1 MIYIDELCERK
12 KSLEPIK
19 SDIVRAFEILRD
31 CYRSGNKVMICGNG
45 GSAADSAHIT
55 GELMKGFKKKRPI
68 DERLTRE
75 LQESIENF
83 YDKNNNFSSNEKFK
97 EMKDNLEQG
106 LPTIDLTSLVGL
118 NTAYANDKN
127 ADYVYANGV
136 LGFGKKGDAL
146 IAIST
151 SGNSKNVVN
160 AALVA
165 KAKGVKVIALTGKG
179 GGALKDIADLSMVVP
194 LDETFLIQ
202 EDHISIYHALCL
214 DLEEE
219 FF

>member
-1 MIYIDELCERK
+1 MMYIDELCKRK
-12 KSLEPIK
+12 ECLEPIK
-19 SDIVRAFEILRD
+19 YDIVRAFEVLRD
-31 CYRSGNKVMICGNG
+31 CFKAGNKIMICGNG
-45 GSAADSAHIT
+45 GSAADSSHIT

-68 DERLTRE
+68 DEKLAKE
-75 LQESIENF
+75 LKTTIENF
-83 YDKNNNFSSNEKFK
+83 YDKNNNFSINDKFND
-97 EMKDNLEQG
+97 MVMSLEQG

-127 ADYVYANGV
+127 ADYVFANGV
-136 LGFGKKGDAL
+136 LGFGKHGDVL

-165 KAKGVKVIALTGKG
+165 KAKGVKVIALSGRG
-179 GGALKDIADLSMVVP
+179 GGALKDIADVNVIVP
-194 LDETFLIQ
+194 LDETYLIQ
-202 EDHISIYHALCL
+202 EEHISIYHALCL
-214 DLEEE
+214 DIEEE

>member
-1 MIYIDELCERK
+1 MMYIDELCERK
-12 KSLEPIK
+12 EGLAAIK
-19 SDIVRAFEILRD
+19 FDIVKAFEILRN
-31 CYRSGNKVMICGNG
+31 CYKAGNKVMICGNG
-45 GSAADSAHIT
+45 GSAADASHIT

-68 DERLTRE
+68 DEKLEKE
-75 LQESIENF
+75 LKSEIENF
-83 YDKNNNFSSNEKFK
+83 YDKNSDFSANAKFD
-97 EMKDNLEQG
+97 EMKDSLEQG

-127 ADYVYANGV
+127 ADYVFANGV
-136 LGFGKKGDAL
+136 LGFGKHGDVL

-165 KAKGVKVIALTGKG
+165 KAKGVKVIALSGRG
-179 GGALKDIADLSMVVP
+179 GGVLKDIADVNVIVP
-194 LDETFLIQ
+194 LDETYLIQ
-202 EDHISIYHALCL
+202 EEHISIYHALCL
-214 DLEEE
+214 DIEEE